1 MPLLQFA
8 RGSTQQN
15 PQGGQRAGMP
25 RARLNESNYMTKF
38 SDLNLNPLLMRA
50 IAEEGYDTPTPI
62 QAQAIPLLMEDKD
75 LLGIAQTGTGKTAAF
90 ALPTLDFLLEFP
102 QKRRARSARVLV
114 LAPTRELAGQIAD
127 SFRTYSRYMDCNVQ
141 TVFGGVNINAQRRSL
156 QGGTDILVAT
166 PGRLLDL
173 VGQKAVTLGDV
184 EVLILDEADQMLDM
198 GFIHDLKKIVVQVP
212 KDRQTLL
219 FSATMPKLISDLA
232 QQFLDKPVR
241 VSVTPPSTTAERVD
255 QGLYHV
261 SNNDKLELLFDV
273 LNNPE
278 IDRALVFTRT
288 KHGADKVVR
297 KLLAKGLSAGAI
309 HGNKSQPQRQKALDA
324 FKNGNCKVLVA
335 TDIAARGIDIDGI
348 SHVVNFE
355 VPNVPEQYVHRIGRT
370 ARAGRTGLAVSFVA
384 EDERYYLRDIE
395 KTIGMEIDV
404 LPKPANTTVDL
415 LPLPDPNERLFKPK
429 GPARGT
435 GGGGRNGGG
444 NGGGQRRPQQGASS
458 SRPQGKKPH
467 AAGKSTGSDGGSKSG
482 GKSRG
487 GRGNGGNKQRS
498 LQGARG

>member
-1 MPLLQFA
+1 
-8 RGSTQQN
+8 
-15 PQGGQRAGMP
+15 
-25 RARLNESNYMTKF
+25 MTKF
-38 SDLNLNPLLMRA
+38 SDLGLNPLLMRA
-50 IAEEGYDTPTPI
+50 IAEEGYETPTPI
-62 QAQAIPLLMEDKD
+62 QAQAIPLLLEDKD

-90 ALPTLDFLLEFP
+90 ALPTLDFMLEYP

-114 LAPTRELAGQIAD
+114 LAPTRELASQIAE
-127 SFRTYSRYMDCNVQ
+127 SFRTYSRHMDCNVQ
-141 TVFGGVNINAQRRSL
+141 TVFGGVNINTQRRAL
-156 QGGTDILVAT
+156 QGGADVLVAT

-173 VGQKAVTLGDV
+173 VGQKAVSLKEV

-198 GFIHDLKKIVVQVP
+198 GFIHDLKKIVAQVP

-232 QQFLDKPVR
+232 QQFLDKPER
-241 VSVTPPSTTAERVD
+241 VSVTPQSTTAERVD
-255 QGLYHV
+255 QGVYHV
-261 SNNDKLELLFDV
+261 SNNDKLDLLFDV

-297 KLLAKGLSAGAI
+297 KLLAKGLDAKAI

-355 VPNVPEQYVHRIGRT
+355 VPNVSEQYVHRIGRT
-370 ARAGRTGLAVSFVA
+370 ARAGRTGLAMSFVA

-395 KTIGMEIDV
+395 KTIGMQIDV
-404 LPKPANTTVDL
+404 LKAPADSKVDL
-415 LPLPDPNERLFKPK
+415 LPTPDPNERLFKPK

-435 GGGGRNGGG
+435 GGRT
-444 NGGGQRRPQQGASS
+444 GQRRPQGG
-458 SRPQGKKPH
+458 SRPQGKPKAH
-467 AAGKSTGSDGGSKSG
+467 AAGNG
-482 GKSRG
+482 GKQGGRSRG
-487 GRGNGGNKQRS
+487 GKKRK
-498 LQGARG
+498 LEGARG

>member
-1 MPLLQFA
+1 
-8 RGSTQQN
+8 
-15 PQGGQRAGMP
+15 
-25 RARLNESNYMTKF
+25 MTKF
-38 SDLNLNPLLMRA
+38 SDLGLNPLLMKA
-50 IAEEGYDTPTPI
+50 ISEEGYETPTPI
-62 QAQAIPLLMEDKD
+62 QAQAIPLLLEDKD

-90 ALPTLDFLLEFP
+90 ALPTLDFMLEFP

-114 LAPTRELAGQIAD
+114 LAPTRELAGQIAE
-127 SFRTYSRYMDCNVQ
+127 SFRTYSRHMDCNVQ
-141 TVFGGVNINAQRRSL
+141 TVFGGVNINAQRRAL
-156 QGGTDILVAT
+156 QGGTDVLVAT

-173 VGQKAVTLGDV
+173 VGQKAVTLQDI

-198 GFIHDLKKIVVQVP
+198 GFIHDLKKIVAQVP

-219 FSATMPKLISDLA
+219 FSATMPKTISDLA

-255 QGLYHV
+255 QGVYHV
-261 SNNDKLELLFDV
+261 ANGDKLELLFDV

-297 KLLAKGLSAGAI
+297 KMLAKGLEAKAI
-309 HGNKSQPQRQKALDA
+309 HGNKSQPQRLKALDA
-324 FKNGNCKVLVA
+324 FKNGNCKILVA

-395 KTIGMEIDV
+395 KTIDMQVDV
-404 LPKPANTTVDL
+404 LTAPEGSKVDL
-415 LPLPDPNERLFKPK
+415 LPTPDPNERLYKPK
-429 GPARGT
+429 GPSRG
-435 GGGGRNGGG
+435 N
-444 NGGGQRRPQQGASS
+444 
-458 SRPQGKKPH
+458 
-467 AAGKSTGSDGGSKSG
+467 SG
-482 GKSRG
+482 G
-487 GRGNGGNKQRS
+487 GRGNGGRGGQRRLQGKAKPQNASGGGNNGAGKSGGKQGGRNRGGKKRK
-498 LQGARG
+498 LEGARG

>member
-1 MPLLQFA
+1 
-8 RGSTQQN
+8 
-15 PQGGQRAGMP
+15 
-25 RARLNESNYMTKF
+25 MTKF
-38 SDLNLNPLLMRA
+38 SDLGLNPLLMKA
-50 IAEEGYDTPTPI
+50 IAEEGYETPTPI
-62 QAQAIPLLMEDKD
+62 QAQAIPHLLEDKD

-90 ALPTLDFLLEFP
+90 ALPTLDFLLDYSE
-102 QKRRARSARVLV
+102 KRRGRSTRVLV

-127 SFRTYSRYMDCNVQ
+127 SFKTYSRHMDCEVQ
-141 TVFGGVNINAQRRSL
+141 TVFGGVNINAQKRAL
-156 QGGTDILVAT
+156 QHGTDVLVAT

-173 VGQKAVTLGDV
+173 MNQKAVTLKDV

-198 GFIHDLKKIVVQVP
+198 GFIHDLKKIVAQVP

-241 VSVTPPSTTAERVD
+241 VSVTPPATTAERVD
-255 QGLYHV
+255 QGVYHV
-261 SNNDKLELLFDV
+261 SNGDKLDLLFDV
-273 LNNPE
+273 LDNPE

-297 KLLAKGLSAGAI
+297 KLLAKGMDARAI
-309 HGNKSQPQRQKALDA
+309 HGNKSQPQRLKALDA
-324 FKNGNCKVLVA
+324 FKNGSCKVLVA

-370 ARAGRTGLAVSFVA
+370 ARAGRAGLAVSFVA

-404 LPKPANTTVDL
+404 LAAPAGSQVDL
-415 LPLPDPNERLFKPK
+415 LPTPDPNERFYKPK
-429 GPARGT
+429 GPARGNGGRGGQSRRPQNASRT
-435 GGGGRNGGG
+435 QGQGKGKPGGGR
-444 NGGGQRRPQQGASS
+444 R
-458 SRPQGKKPH
+458 H
-467 AAGKSTGSDGGSKSG
+467 
-482 GKSRG
+482 
-487 GRGNGGNKQRS
+487 RGNGAKKRK
-498 LQGARG
+498 LEGARS

>member
-1 MPLLQFA
+1 
-8 RGSTQQN
+8 
-15 PQGGQRAGMP
+15 
-25 RARLNESNYMTKF
+25 
-38 SDLNLNPLLMRA
+38 
-50 IAEEGYDTPTPI
+50 
-62 QAQAIPLLMEDKD
+62 
-75 LLGIAQTGTGKTAAF
+75 
-90 ALPTLDFLLEFP
+90 
-102 QKRRARSARVLV
+102 
-114 LAPTRELAGQIAD
+114 
-127 SFRTYSRYMDCNVQ
+127 
-141 TVFGGVNINAQRRSL
+141 VNINAQRRAL

-173 VGQKAVTLGDV
+173 VGQKAVTLQDV

-198 GFIHDLKKIVVQVP
+198 GFIHDLKKIVAQVP

-255 QGLYHV
+255 QGVYHV

-297 KLLAKGLSAGAI
+297 KMLAKGLEAKAI
-309 HGNKSQPQRQKALDA
+309 HGNKSQPQRLKALDA
-324 FKNGNCKVLVA
+324 FKNGTCKILVA

-395 KTIGMEIDV
+395 KTIDMQVDV
-404 LPKPANTTVDL
+404 LKAPEGSKVDL
-415 LPLPDPNERLFKPK
+415 LPTPDPNERLYKPK
-429 GPARGT
+429 GPSRGN
-435 GGGGRNGGG
+435 GGGRSGGAG
-444 NGGGQRRPQQGASS
+444 RGGQRRPQVKAK
-458 SRPQGKKPH
+458 PQGG
-467 AAGKSTGSDGGSKSG
+467 AGKPGGR
-482 GKSRG
+482 SRG
-487 GRGNGGNKQRS
+487 GKKRK
-498 LQGARG
+498 LEGARG

>member
-1 MPLLQFA
+1 
-8 RGSTQQN
+8 
-15 PQGGQRAGMP
+15 
-25 RARLNESNYMTKF
+25 MTKF
-38 SDLNLNPLLMRA
+38 SDLGLNPLLMKA
-50 IAEEGYDTPTPI
+50 ISEEGYETPTPI
-62 QAQAIPLLMEDKD
+62 QAQAIPLLLEDKD

-90 ALPTLDFLLEFP
+90 ALPTLDFMLEFP

-127 SFRTYSRYMDCNVQ
+127 SFRTYSRHMDCNVQ
-141 TVFGGVNINAQRRSL
+141 TVFGGVNINAQRRAL
-156 QGGTDILVAT
+156 QHGTDVLVAT

-173 VGQKAVTLGDV
+173 VGQKAVTLQDI

-198 GFIHDLKKIVVQVP
+198 GFIHDLKKIVAQVP

-232 QQFLDKPVR
+232 QQFLDNPVR

-255 QGLYHV
+255 QGVYHV

-297 KLLAKGLSAGAI
+297 KLLAKGLDAKAI
-309 HGNKSQPQRQKALDA
+309 HGNKSQPQRLKALDA
-324 FKNGNCKVLVA
+324 FKNGSCKVLVA

-370 ARAGRTGLAVSFVA
+370 ARAGRAGLAVSFVA

-395 KTIGMEIDV
+395 KTIDVQVDV
-404 LPKPANTTVDL
+404 LEAPEGSKVDL
-415 LPLPDPNERLFKPK
+415 LPTPDPNERLYKPK

-435 GGGGRNGGG
+435 GGRQPGGR
-444 NGGGQRRPQQGASS
+444 GGQRRPQGG
-458 SRPQGKKPH
+458 SRPQGKPK
-467 AAGKSTGSDGGSKSG
+467 AQGAGKPG
-482 GKSRG
+482 GKQGGRNRG
-487 GRGNGGNKQRS
+487 GKKRN
-498 LQGARG
+498 LEGARS